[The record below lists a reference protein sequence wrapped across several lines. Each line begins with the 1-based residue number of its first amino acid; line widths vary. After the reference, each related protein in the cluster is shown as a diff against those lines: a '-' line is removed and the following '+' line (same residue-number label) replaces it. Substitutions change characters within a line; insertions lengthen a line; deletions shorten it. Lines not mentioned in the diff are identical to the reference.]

1 MQMLVQY
8 SLDWAP
14 VSANLRSQMHAA
26 PQRCKKDLSRMIGHM
41 ESIAQELSALEVEL
55 RRNRKESSA
64 KHQQLLDRLNE
75 SINEYEKWLMLAH
88 LQHG

>member
-1 MQMLVQY
+1 
-8 SLDWAP
+8 
-14 VSANLRSQMHAA
+14 
-26 PQRCKKDLSRMIGHM
+26 MIGHM